1 MRTHTCSKAAHSVSG
16 FRWANCSV
24 LKFSMSPF
32 STFPRFVKIIRFRS
46 MRGAFIVLEG
56 LDRSG
61 KSTQASLL
69 CDSLKAQGRKVLL
82 WKYPARET
90 FLGKTIDGYLKN
102 AISLPDETIHLLFSA
117 NRWETVDYLLNELK
131 NGTDVVCD
139 RYAYSGIAYSA
150 AKGLDFEWCRNPD
163 RGLPQPDLVLY
174 MNVSASVARLRGG
187 YGEER
192 YEKEEFQAKVGAQ
205 FMRLA
210 GSEGERW
217 RVINADRAQ
226 TVISDEI
233 LSLCSNIPSRN
244 LEFMPG
250 KLWIPGLSPERVD
263 RTDSP
268 QVEGPLD
275 SKLPSKKED
284 KRQAKE
290 AAKREK
296 EDERLQL
303 LLQQQK
309 EAEGPKLTLH
319 TMDSSL
325 FGSIFIQSDGET
337 GRKFTPVRDLGSSRA
352 GSKVWLRARAQTIRK
367 QGGKLTFIVLRD
379 DLETVQAVVASTP
392 EMAKFA
398 GSLSKESVVDVF
410 GTVTVPPEPLRACSQ
425 SHVELAVERIYCLSR
440 AEVLPLQLEDLSRSE
455 TELAADPKAI
465 RVLLETRL
473 SNRVIDLRTRANQ
486 GILRLQSGVCQLF
499 KEYLLE
505 RRFVEIHTPKLLA
518 TASEGGSSVFQLK
531 YFDRFAYLAQSPQFY
546 KQMALMADLPGVFE
560 IGPVFRS
567 ENSFTHRH
575 MTEFVGLDL
584 EMPFREH
591 YSEVLDVMDGLFN
604 HLFTGLQTRFKSEIE
619 AVREQY
625 PFEDLKWKNPCLRLE
640 YKDAIKLLVTHG
652 PGIIKSDIGST
663 DAELA
668 SLPQTPEN
676 EEQRKKLEKRKEELT
691 AHLEDIKTH
700 NENQDMGTSDEKVL
714 GRVIRAI
721 HDTDFYMITRFPVE
735 VRPFYTMPCP
745 DDPRWT
751 NSYDIF
757 LRGEEIVS
765 GAQRIH
771 DPALL
776 LEVAKSKGVDLA
788 PVQSYVDAFKYG
800 AFPHGGGGVGLERV
814 VMLFL
819 GLPNIRLTSMF
830 PRDPNRL
837 TP

>member
-1 MRTHTCSKAAHSVSG
+1 M
-16 FRWANCSV
+16 
-24 LKFSMSPF
+24 
-32 STFPRFVKIIRFRS
+32 
-46 MRGAFIVLEG
+46 LEG

-69 CDSLKAQGRKVLL
+69 CDSLRSQGRNVLL

-117 NRWETVDYLLNELK
+117 NRWETVNSLLAELK
-131 NGTDVVCD
+131 KGTDIVCD

-174 MNVSASVARLRGG
+174 MKVSPEVARQRGG

-192 YEKEEFQAKVGAQ
+192 YEKEEFQAKVGEQ

-217 RVINADRAQ
+217 KVVNADRDQSQIASE
-226 TVISDEI
+226 VSAF
-233 LSLCSNIPSRN
+233 CNNIPKDA

-250 KLWIPGLSPERVD
+250 KLWTPGYKPERVLIND
-263 RTDSP
+263 AE
-268 QVEGPLD
+268 VAKG
-275 SKLPSKKED
+275 PSKKEE

-290 AAKREK
+290 AAKLAK
-296 EDERLQL
+296 EEERLAQL
-303 LLQQQK
+303 AEQQR
-309 EAEGPKLTLH
+309 ELEGPKLTLKEI
-319 TMDSSL
+319 DSNA
-325 FGSIFIQSDGET
+325 FGSVFIQSEGTTD
-337 GRKFTPVRDLGSSRA
+337 RVFTSIRELGGMA
-352 GSKVWLRARAQTIRK
+352 PGSQVWIRARAQNVRK
-367 QGGKLTFIVLRD
+367 QGGKLTFLVLRD
-379 DLETVQAVVASTP
+379 DLETVQAVVSATP

-398 GSLSKESVVDVF
+398 GALPKESVIDVY
-410 GTVTVPPEPLRACSQ
+410 GQITMPPEPLRTCTQ
-425 SHVELAVERIYCLSR
+425 SNVEIAVERIYSISR
-440 AEVLPLQLEDLSRSE
+440 ASALPLQLEDLSRSE
-455 TELAADPKAI
+455 AELASDPKAI

-473 SNRVIDLRTRANQ
+473 SNRVVDLRTRANQ
-486 GILRLQSGVCQLF
+486 GILRIQSGVCQFF
-499 KEYLLE
+499 KEFLLKKK
-505 RRFVEIHTPKLLA
+505 FVEIHTPKFLA

-531 YFDRFAYLAQSPQFY
+531 YFDRLAYLAQSPQFY

-560 IGPVFRS
+560 IAPVFRS
-567 ENSFTHRH
+567 ENSLTHRH
-575 MTEFVGLDL
+575 MTEFVGLDI
-584 EMPFREH
+584 EMPFKEH
-591 YSEVLDVMDGLFN
+591 YDEVLDVMDGLFN
-604 HLFTGLQTRFKSEIE
+604 FIFENLSIQLRDEIE
-619 AVREQY
+619 AVRAQY
-625 PFEDLKWKNPCLRLE
+625 PFEDLKWSYPCLRLE
-640 YKDAIKLLVTHG
+640 YKDAIKLLVSEG
-652 PGIIKSDIGST
+652 PAVIMSDIQAVS
-663 DAELA
+663 DELA
-668 SLPQTPEN
+668 ALAEGSETIEL
-676 EEQRKKLEKRKEELT
+676 KKRLEKRKEELE
-691 AHLEDIKTH
+691 AHLESVKRH
-700 NENQDMGTSDEKVL
+700 GENQDMGTSDEKVL
-714 GRVIRAI
+714 GRIVRKI

-771 DPALL
+771 DPAML

>member
-1 MRTHTCSKAAHSVSG
+1 M
-16 FRWANCSV
+16 
-24 LKFSMSPF
+24 
-32 STFPRFVKIIRFRS
+32 
-46 MRGAFIVLEG
+46 LEG

-69 CDSLKAQGRKVLL
+69 CDSLKAQGRNVLL

-102 AISLPDETIHLLFSA
+102 SISLPDETIHLLFSA
-117 NRWETVDYLLNELK
+117 NRWETVDSLLAELNK
-131 NGTDVVCD
+131 GTDIVCD

-174 MNVSASVARLRGG
+174 MKVSPDVARQRGG

-192 YEKEEFQAKVGAQ
+192 YEKEEFQAKVGEQ

-217 RVINADRAQ
+217 RVVNADGDSSTIASE
-226 TVISDEI
+226 VNA
-233 LSLCSNIPSRN
+233 LCSSISKDS
-244 LEFMPG
+244 LAFMPG
-250 KLWIPGLSPERVD
+250 KLWTLGFKAEPILLND
-263 RTDSP
+263 AP
-268 QVEGPLD
+268 QVVIAEDDKG
-275 SKLPSKKED
+275 SSKKEE

-290 AAKREK
+290 AAKRAK
-296 EDERLQL
+296 EEERLA
-303 LLQQQK
+303 LQGEQQR
-309 EAEGPKLTLH
+309 ELEGPKLTLH
-319 TMDSSL
+319 DMESNP
-325 FGSIFIQSDGET
+325 FGSVFIQSDGT
-337 GRKFTPVRDLGSSRA
+337 SGRIFTPVRDLGDMKP
-352 GSKVWLRARAQTIRK
+352 GSKVWLRARAQAVRK
-367 QGGKLTFIVLRD
+367 QGGKLTFLVLRD
-379 DLETVQAVVASTP
+379 DLETVQAVVAISP

-398 GSLSKESVVDVF
+398 GALPKESVVDVY
-410 GTVTVPPEPLRACSQ
+410 GEITVPPEPLRSCTQ
-425 SHVELAVERIYCLSR
+425 SNIEIAVERIYCISR
-440 AEVLPLQLEDLSRSE
+440 ASALPLQLEDLSRSE
-455 TELAADPKAI
+455 AELAADPKAI

-473 SNRVIDLRTRANQ
+473 SNRVVDLRTRANQ
-486 GILRLQSGVCQLF
+486 GILRIQSGVCQLF
-499 KEYLLE
+499 KEFLLKKK
-505 RRFVEIHTPKLLA
+505 FVEIHTPKLLA

-531 YFDRFAYLAQSPQFY
+531 YFDRLAYLAQSPQFY

-567 ENSFTHRH
+567 ENSLTHRH
-575 MTEFVGLDL
+575 MTEFVGLDI
-584 EMPFREH
+584 EMPFKEH
-591 YSEVLDVMDGLFN
+591 YDEVLDVMDGIFDFIF
-604 HLFTGLQTRFKSEIE
+604 HGLTTEFKHEIE
-619 AVREQY
+619 AVRAQF
-625 PFEDLKWKNPCLRLE
+625 PFEDLKWSYPCLRLE
-640 YKDAIKLLVTHG
+640 YKDAIKLLVAEG
-652 PGIIKSDIGST
+652 PNVIKSDIDAVT
-663 DAELA
+663 AELD
-668 SLPQTPEN
+668 SLGQTPEF
-676 EEQRKKLEKRKEELT
+676 EEQRKRIEKRRAELE
-691 AHLEDIKTH
+691 AHLESVKVH
-700 NENQDMGTSDEKVL
+700 KENEDMGTSDEKVL
-714 GRVIRAI
+714 GRVVRKI

-745 DDPRWT
+745 DDPKWT

-771 DPALL
+771 DPAML
-776 LEVAKSKGVDLA
+776 LEVAKSKGVDLG

>member
-1 MRTHTCSKAAHSVSG
+1 
-16 FRWANCSV
+16 
-24 LKFSMSPF
+24 
-32 STFPRFVKIIRFRS
+32 

-69 CDSLKAQGRKVLL
+69 CDSLKAQGRNVLL

-102 AISLPDETIHLLFSA
+102 SISLPDETIHLLFSA
-117 NRWETVDYLLNELK
+117 NRWETVDSLLAELNK
-131 NGTDVVCD
+131 GTDIVCD

-174 MNVSASVARLRGG
+174 MKVSPDVARQRGG

-192 YEKEEFQAKVGAQ
+192 YEKEEFQAKVGEQ

-217 RVINADRAQ
+217 RVVNADRDSSTIASE
-226 TVISDEI
+226 VNA
-233 LSLCSNIPSRN
+233 LCSSISKDS
-244 LEFMPG
+244 LAFMPG
-250 KLWIPGLSPERVD
+250 KLWTLGFKAEPILLND
-263 RTDSP
+263 AP
-268 QVEGPLD
+268 QVVLAEDDKG
-275 SKLPSKKED
+275 SSKKEE

-290 AAKREK
+290 AAKRAK
-296 EDERLQL
+296 EEERLA
-303 LLQQQK
+303 LQGEQQR
-309 EAEGPKLTLH
+309 ELEGPKLTLH
-319 TMDSSL
+319 DMESNP
-325 FGSIFIQSDGET
+325 FGSVFIQSDGT
-337 GRKFTPVRDLGSSRA
+337 SGRIFTTVRDLGDMKA
-352 GSKVWLRARAQTIRK
+352 GPKVWLRARAQAVRK
-367 QGGKLTFIVLRD
+367 QGGKLTFLVLRD
-379 DLETVQAVVASTP
+379 DLETVQAVVAISP

-398 GSLSKESVVDVF
+398 GALPKESVVDVY
-410 GTVTVPPEPLRACSQ
+410 GEITVPPEPLRSCTQ
-425 SHVELAVERIYCLSR
+425 SNIEIAVERIYCISR
-440 AEVLPLQLEDLSRSE
+440 ASALPLQLEDLSRSE
-455 TELAADPKAI
+455 AELAADPKAI

-473 SNRVIDLRTRANQ
+473 SNRVVDLRTRANQ
-486 GILRLQSGVCQLF
+486 GILRIQSGVCQLF
-499 KEYLLE
+499 KEFLLKKK
-505 RRFVEIHTPKLLA
+505 FVEIHTPKLLA

-531 YFDRFAYLAQSPQFY
+531 YFDRLAYLAQSPQFY

-567 ENSFTHRH
+567 ENSLTHRH
-575 MTEFVGLDL
+575 MTEFVGLDI
-584 EMPFREH
+584 EMPFKEH
-591 YSEVLDVMDGLFN
+591 YDEVLDVMDGVFN
-604 HLFTGLQTRFKSEIE
+604 FIFHGLTTQFKHEIE
-619 AVREQY
+619 AVRAQL
-625 PFEDLKWKNPCLRLE
+625 PFEDLKWSYPCLRLE
-640 YKDAIKLLVTHG
+640 YKDAIKLLVAEG
-652 PGIIKSDIGST
+652 PNVIKSDIDAVT
-663 DAELA
+663 AELD
-668 SLPQTPEN
+668 SLGQTPEF
-676 EEQRKKLEKRKEELT
+676 EEQRKRIEKRRAELE
-691 AHLEDIKTH
+691 AHLESVKVH
-700 NENQDMGTSDEKVL
+700 KENEDMGTSDEKVL
-714 GRVIRAI
+714 GRVVRKI

-745 DDPRWT
+745 DDPKWT

-771 DPALL
+771 DPAML
-776 LEVAKSKGVDLA
+776 LEVAKSKGVDLG
-788 PVQSYVDAFKYG
+788 PVQSYIDAFKYG

>member
-1 MRTHTCSKAAHSVSG
+1 
-16 FRWANCSV
+16 
-24 LKFSMSPF
+24 
-32 STFPRFVKIIRFRS
+32 

-61 KSTQASLL
+61 KSTQASML
-69 CDSLKAQGRKVLL
+69 CETLKAQGRKVLL

-90 FLGKTIDGYLKN
+90 YLGKTIDGYLKN
-102 AISLPDETIHLLFSA
+102 SLTLPDETIHLLFSA
-117 NRWETVDYLLNELK
+117 NRWETVDTLLSEL
-131 NGTDVVCD
+131 NQGTDIICD

-174 MNVSASVARLRGG
+174 LRVSAEVARQRGG

-192 YEKEEFQAKVGAQ
+192 YEKEEFQAKVGEQ

-210 GSEGERW
+210 GAEGERW
-217 RVINADRAQ
+217 KVVNADRDSGSIASELITHCQ
-226 TVISDEI
+226 GIPRE
-233 LSLCSNIPSRN
+233 SL
-244 LEFMPG
+244 LFTPG
-250 KLWIPGLSPERVD
+250 KLWTPGHKPTKLTQNDAPIVEVD
-263 RTDSP
+263 G
-268 QVEGPLD
+268 EE
-275 SKLPSKKED
+275 KEPSKKEE
-284 KRQAKE
+284 KRLAKE
-290 AAKREK
+290 AAKRAK
-296 EDERLQL
+296 EEERLAQL
-303 LLQQQK
+303 AEQQK
-309 EAEGPKLTLH
+309 ELEGPRLTIH
-319 TMDSSL
+319 TLDSSNY
-325 FGSIFIQSDGET
+325 GSLFIQSEGTTNRSFSNIKDLHLSET
-337 GRKFTPVRDLGSSRA
+337 
-352 GSKVWLRARAQTIRK
+352 GSKVWIRARAQTVRK
-367 QGGKLTFIVLRD
+367 QGGKLTFMVLRD
-379 DLETVQAVVASTP
+379 DLATVQAVVAITP

-398 GSLSKESVVDVF
+398 GALPKESVVDVF
-410 GTVTVPPEPLRACSQ
+410 GQITTPPERLRGCSQ
-425 SHVELAVERIYCLSR
+425 SNIEIAVERIYCLSR
-440 AEVLPLQLEDLSRSE
+440 AEALPLQLEDLSRSE
-455 TELAADPKAI
+455 IELAADPKAI

-473 SNRVIDLRTRANQ
+473 SNRVVDLRTRANQ
-486 GILRLQSGVCQLF
+486 GILRMQSAVCQLF
-499 KEYLLE
+499 KEFLLQKN
-505 RRFVEIHTPKLLA
+505 FVEIHTPKLLA
-518 TASEGGSSVFQLK
+518 TASEGGSTVFQLK

-567 ENSFTHRH
+567 ENSLTHRH

-584 EMPFREH
+584 EMPFKEH
-591 YSEVLDVMDGLFN
+591 YSEVLDVMDGVFN
-604 HLFTGLQTRFKSEIE
+604 HIFTGLTNACKSELE
-619 AVREQY
+619 AVRAQY
-625 PFEDLKWKNPCLRLE
+625 PFEDLKWGHPCLRLE
-640 YKDAIKLLVTHG
+640 YKDAIKLLVEHG
-652 PGIIKSDIGST
+652 PKVIESDIK
-663 DAELA
+663 AVERELA
-668 SLPQTPEN
+668 ALSESSEN
-676 EEQRKKLEKRKEELT
+676 EEARKRLEKRETELSDHLASVRVHKE
-691 AHLEDIKTH
+691 
-700 NENQDMGTSDEKVL
+700 NEDMGTSDEKVL
-714 GRVIRAI
+714 GRVIRQI

-788 PVQSYVDAFKYG
+788 PVQSYVDAFRYG